1 MGIFPQGLQ
10 GPFLQQQPHR
20 IDARADA
27 QLSTGAGH
35 LGVDGLGRLAGQ
47 ARYGLAA
54 VMSRHIGHDLS
65 LALGQKARK
74 RAIRRKLRRHETRLA
89 ARLHRVHAERRS
101 PTRQG
106 FAQVVDDRMHVV
118 GGGDHAANLHPGDG
132 GVPFLGRAFLGGD
145 LLAHGFAGR
154 LQGRRFRPR
163 PGSRRCALDHI
174 LDQAQALGV
183 LRLDIPVLRR
193 PTQHLVHRDAR
204 SPHEVFEP
212 LVLDR
217 DRVLQFV

>member
-27 QLSTGAGH
+27 QLATGAGH

-47 ARYGLAA
+47 SRDGFAA

-65 LALGQKARK
+65 LALGEEARK
-74 RAIRRKLRRHETRLA
+74 RTIRRKLRRHETRLA

-101 PTRQG
+101 RGRQG

-118 GGGDHAANLHPGDG
+118 GGATMPL
-132 GVPFLGRAFLGGD
+132 VSIRATVASHSSG
-145 LLAHGFAGR
+145 APPWAVTCSPPGFAGR

-163 PGSRRCALDHI
+163 PRSRRCALDHI